1 MSTIPTTSVTLRC
14 DVPDCRSEIN
24 SGAPTNEQARE
35 HAERLGWRVRA
46 SNLITADFCPSHADR
61 VERSD
66 SIDKMRVY
74 RDPFGDLVY
83 HWPGPGGARRF
94 RIRTTQITARDQIES
109 DWVELV
115 PVGSILQHHDAEIEE
130 VRDDLAAA
138 ARVATA
144 YAQDPF
150 PTSLRSRHPELAAA
164 LDALLEHRLG
174 R

>member
-1 MSTIPTTSVTLRC
+1 MSTVPVTTVELQC
-14 DVPDCRSEIN
+14 DVTDCRSKIN
-24 SGAPTNEQARE
+24 VGQRTNEKARNISQD
-35 HAERLGWRVRA
+35 AGWRVRV
-46 SNLITADFCPSHADR
+46 SNLVTADFCPTHAAHVDR
-61 VERSD
+61 SERVD
-66 SIDKMRVY
+66 DLRVW
-74 RDPFGDLVY
+74 RNPFGDLFY
-83 HWPGPGGARRF
+83 WWPSAAPGQMYYPRLHP
-94 RIRTTQITARDQIES
+94 TDSDQPRH

-115 PVGSILQHHDAEIEE
+115 PVGSILQRHDAEIEE
-130 VRDDLAAA
+130 VRADLDAA